1 MNMHNLTRISAL
13 CSIALL
19 LSLFIMSSRAVAADF
34 DESTPLICAFT
45 RAVDCDSESGC
56 GDTTLETL
64 DLPPFFKVDFKNKV
78 ITDVEAI
85 GVRIPQR
92 KTPIKT
98 QQSMDG
104 TIVLQGIEL
113 RGWSMLISEK
123 SGMMTLTA
131 SDDDEAFVLFGV
143 CTKL

>member
-1 MNMHNLTRISAL
+1 MYNVPRTVAL
-13 CSIALL
+13 CGIAALL
-19 LSLFIMSSRAVAADF
+19 VLCIASSKAAAADF
-34 DESTPLICAFT
+34 DDSTPLICAFT

-64 DLPPFFKVDFKNKV
+64 DLPPFFKVDFKNKL

-85 GVRIPQR
+85 GGRIPQK

-98 QQSMDG
+98 LQHMDG
-104 TIVLQGIEL
+104 MIVLQGIEL
-113 RGWSMLISEK
+113 RGWTMLISEK
-123 SGMMTLTA
+123 SGIMTLTA

>member
-1 MNMHNLTRISAL
+1 MHTVPRIVAFCTIAVTLFL
-13 CSIALL
+13 C
-19 LSLFIMSSRAVAADF
+19 MTSSKAAAADL
-34 DESTPLICAFT
+34 DDSTPLLCAFT

-56 GDTTLETL
+56 SDTTLETL
-64 DLPPFFKVDFKNKV
+64 DLPPFFKVDFKNNM

-85 GVRIPQR
+85 GGRIPQK

-98 QQSMDG
+98 LQHMDG
-104 TIVLQGIEL
+104 MIVLQGIEL
-113 RGWSMLISEK
+113 RGWTMLISEK
-123 SGMMTLTA
+123 SGIATLTA